1 MPDSRLLQFG
11 RIESNA
17 RVYGEHGNSLG
28 MLYVDVAAVPEEL
41 ALPAA
46 SESMA

>member
-1 MPDSRLLQFG
+1 VPDSRLLQLG

-17 RVYGEHGNSLG
+17 RAYGEHGNSLG
-28 MLYVDVAAVPEEL
+28 MLYVGVVVVPEEL